1 MSEWNIDHM
10 RKIAG
15 LGGNSQSA
23 ASVLTEGADPTQA
36 VLTAAKVHQL
46 IESVGFT
53 KTKQAIQTAYDSK
66 TISGATGQSFI
77 RILNTARG
85 QENFVLEGWDDD
97 DEDPDVKIAN
107 SDKRQSAFEKRNKKE
122 IKAANKDADAKE
134 ESKKSEDRK
143 PDPESKQDDSKKEP
157 EAAAKAEE
165 AKRRGKA
172 PNENS
177 FNQQAKKYAKEHT
190 RGSFIKWAAEN
201 HGKTKNYASAMFAK
215 YNPKSGREQK
225 VVEAMKV
232 WGIVHPTM
240 AGFTLADNREMNQ
253 MQWIDSSSPLDS
265 MIFMSE
271 AEANKVAKY
280 MAEWRSQSAI
290 VESYDFSEE

>member
-1 MSEWNIDHM
+1 MSEWNINNM
-10 RKIAG
+10 RKLAG
-15 LGGNSQSA
+15 LSNIAQTSTII
-23 ASVLTEGADPTQA
+23 TEGSVQDE

-53 KTKQAIQTAYDSK
+53 KTKEAIQTAFDSK
-66 TISGATGQSFI
+66 KISGLTGQSFI

-85 QENFVLEGWDDD
+85 QENFVLEGWDED
-97 DEDPDVKIAN
+97 DEDPDAKIAS
-107 SDKRQSAFEKRNKKE
+107 SDKRQAAFEKRNKKE
-122 IKAANKDADAKE
+122 IKAANKDADSKDQA
-134 ESKKSEDRK
+134 KKSEDRK
-143 PDPESKQDDSKKEP
+143 PDAEDKQDDSKKEP
-157 EAAAKAEE
+157 GAVAKAEE

-172 PNENS
+172 PNEAS

-190 RGSFIKWAAEN
+190 RASFIKWAMET
-201 HGKTKNYASAMFAK
+201 HGKGKNYSSALFAK

-265 MIFMSE
+265 MIFTTE
-271 AEANKVAKY
+271 AEAQKIAKY
-280 MAEWRSQSAI
+280 MAEWRSQSAV
-290 VESYDFSEE
+290 VESYDFSDLTD